1 VAAVDASI
9 ACEAKAIVCLTIS
22 GRSARL
28 LSKWKPICPI
38 LAVTRSLTVARQL
51 QLHHGVVPF
60 YYDVS
65 KPDESFASDVNQ
77 RFFWVMEKAKK
88 LGMLEKD
95 DKIIGVQG
103 WQTGQGHTN
112 TIRILLVQ

>member
-1 VAAVDASI
+1 MAAVDASI
-9 ACEAKAIVCLTIS
+9 ACEARAIVCLTIS

-38 LAVTRSLTVARQL
+38 LAVTRSLSVARQL

-60 YYDVS
+60 YYPTE
-65 KPDESFASDVNQ
+65 KGEESFAHDVNQ
-77 RFFWVMEKAKK
+77 RFYWVMEKAKQ

-95 DKIIGVQG
+95 DKIVGVQG